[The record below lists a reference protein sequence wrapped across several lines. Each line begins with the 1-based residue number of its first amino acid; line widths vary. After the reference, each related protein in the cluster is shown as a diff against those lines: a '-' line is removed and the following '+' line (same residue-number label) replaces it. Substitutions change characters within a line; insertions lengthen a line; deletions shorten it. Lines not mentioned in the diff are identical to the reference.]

1 MGEGG
6 GHCVIEHCPGGHQE
20 ASFYSTRSQGCSQ
33 NQDLKKQSP
42 LAHAG
47 ILLNQQA
54 GRTTNEPRILSLQ
67 LGPGSK
73 RGLLRPSSPTLLR
86 ASRLNWSL
94 LPEPPA
100 APFQLT
106 TVQPEGGHIT
116 ELCLSLVQG
125 ASVAPSSPD
134 WSTCPNKAPKAH
146 RFRHQPPYPFIE
158 TSCQAGGMPF
168 LTTPS
173 TSYPLHNF

>member
-1 MGEGG
+1 MGLVLRFLESWGWEREADT
-6 GHCVIEHCPGGHQE
+6 VIEHCPGGHQE

-116 ELCLSLVQG
+116 GTVSLSGPRCFCGSLLSRLVYV
-125 ASVAPSSPD
+125 S
-134 WSTCPNKAPKAH
+134 
-146 RFRHQPPYPFIE
+146 
-158 TSCQAGGMPF
+158 
-168 LTTPS
+168 
-173 TSYPLHNF
+173 